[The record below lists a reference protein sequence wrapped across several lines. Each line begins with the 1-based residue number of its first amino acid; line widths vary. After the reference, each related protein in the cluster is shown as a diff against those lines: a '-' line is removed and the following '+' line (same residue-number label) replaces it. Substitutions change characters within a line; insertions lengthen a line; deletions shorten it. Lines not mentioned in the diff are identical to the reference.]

1 MILIAES
8 GSTKCNWVLC
18 HEDSSVLDRF
28 ETIGFNPYFIN
39 SQLLNDS
46 LESSGLSDFRLEIV
60 QVFFYGSG
68 CSSNDKKKFIQE
80 NLSNF
85 FLNATVNVNHDL
97 DAACFSLFSG
107 VPNITCIL
115 GTGSNSCLYNG
126 KDIIESA
133 PSLGFIVGDEAS
145 GSYFGKKILN
155 LYYNNKLGKE
165 LSLNLENKFET
176 DINIVHNKIYNNDMP
191 NSFLASYFPFII
203 ENKKY
208 ELIHQLIYFSL
219 NEFFDLHIKC
229 FENHKDVE
237 VNFVGSVAFYLSE
250 EIRSIAENNNI
261 TIGRIIQRPI
271 DNLLNYHFN

>member
-28 ETIGFNPYFIN
+28 ETIGFNPYFIT

-46 LESSGLSDFRLEIV
+46 LESSGLSDFRFEIV

-68 CSSNDKKKFIQE
+68 CSNNEKKKFIQE

-85 FLNATVNVNHDL
+85 FLNAAVNVKNDL

-107 VPNITCIL
+107 VLNITCIL
-115 GTGSNSCLYNG
+115 GTGSNSCLFNG
-126 KDIIESA
+126 KDIIDRS

-155 LYYNNKLGKE
+155 LYYNNKLGNE
-165 LSLNLENKFET
+165 LSLLLKNKFET
-176 DINIVHNKIYNNDMP
+176 DIDIVKNKIYNNDRS

-208 ELIHQLIYFSL
+208 DLIHKLIYFSL
-219 NEFFDLHIKC
+219 NEFFDLHVKC
-229 FENHKDVE
+229 FENYKDVE
-237 VNFVGSVAFYLSE
+237 VNFVGSVAFYLSA